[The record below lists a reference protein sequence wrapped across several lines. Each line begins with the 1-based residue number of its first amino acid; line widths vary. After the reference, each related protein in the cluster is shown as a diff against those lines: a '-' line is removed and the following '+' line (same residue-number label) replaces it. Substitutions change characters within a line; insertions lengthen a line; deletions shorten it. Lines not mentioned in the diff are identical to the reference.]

1 MSVPKQYHYE
11 MKMSR
16 SVLLEVRPDE
26 EIAKLYF
33 DVIDLHNTMAG
44 HKFRDEKRRHAG
56 TDNEDTAGDLI
67 DNILHIVTR
76 LDDRCP
82 KEGA

>member
-1 MSVPKQYHYE
+1 
-11 MKMSR
+11 
-16 SVLLEVRPDE
+16 
-26 EIAKLYF
+26 LYF

-67 DNILHIVTR
+67 DNIKCIVDK
-76 LDDRCP
+76 LAGRC
-82 KEGA
+82 KGGE

>member
-1 MSVPKQYHYE
+1 MSLPELSKGNVW
-11 MKMSR
+11 
-16 SVLLEVRPDE
+16 LEVSPNE
-26 EIAKLYF
+26 EIAELYF

-67 DNILHIVTR
+67 DNIKYIVDK
-76 LDDRCP
+76 LAGRC
-82 KEGA
+82 KRGE